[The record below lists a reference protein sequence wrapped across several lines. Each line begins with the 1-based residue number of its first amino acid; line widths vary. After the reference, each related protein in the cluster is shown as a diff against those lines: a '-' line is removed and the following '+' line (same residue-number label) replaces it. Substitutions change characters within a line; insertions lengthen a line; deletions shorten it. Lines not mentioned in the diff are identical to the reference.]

1 MGLTEKEEVGGGIGG
16 SAFLIILGVI
26 IVFCCWRKARGEYV
40 VRTSLSII
48 FFIDA
53 TTTLTRT
60 HRAFGIR
67 LMRRRGQTSG
77 GGLEMAVIL

>member
-53 TTTLTRT
+53 TTT
-60 HRAFGIR
+60 
-67 LMRRRGQTSG
+67 
-77 GGLEMAVIL
+77 